1 MANNT
6 TLNVYQ
12 LLAVVNQ
19 KAVGGVLYNGDA
31 LLRQQAADLFDALN
45 SAGGI

>member
-31 LLRQQAADLFDALN
+31 TGRQEAADLFDAL
-45 SAGGI
+45 SQAGTI